1 MIYST
6 LFLKKIWEESFH
18 FFSYSK
24 MKTFTQIF
32 LSLVTL
38 SVFLIQFPLSAN
50 IYKGAE
56 YRTKDAFTY
65 GRFEVR
71 MKAAHRDGMLSS
83 FFTYFDGTP
92 SDPWAAYKW
101 NEIDLEIMGRYD
113 DNIQFNTITP
123 EGNHVSHYPMSASP
137 VLDYH
142 TYAFEWTPD
151 YVAWFVDGVEVLRQT
166 GDHIATLTR
175 PQKIMMNVWN
185 PLNENWAGVFNPL
198 ALPAFAYYDWV
209 SYYSYTPGSGNYGT
223 GNNFMPDWTDNFDS
237 YDTTRWEKGIH
248 TFGGNG
254 CDFIEEN
261 AVFDNGK
268 LILCLTNQTN
278 IGYTDVAAPS
288 ILWARASAD
297 KVLAMFSEEID
308 KTSAENIANYIIPN
322 VTINSAKLKPDLKS
336 VELSVTGL
344 VIPSTNIFM
353 ARNIKDLAA
362 IPNTMDLKSIS
373 LIMPQL
379 LSFPIKINC
388 GGTAALDYL
397 PDANLNQNTDYGS
410 MDGTIKNYDNAL
422 QISGTDEDVIYQSEK
437 NWLAGYKIRLP
448 NGHYDVK
455 LLFAE
460 NSFNSA
466 GTRIFDIYLEYNRVI
481 QDLDI
486 FSQVGQ
492 NAALVKEITN
502 VQVNDEVLDI
512 QFAEKVDNA
521 LINGIII
528 TPNTTGL
535 NDEDKIGLNDF
546 KVEQNYP
553 NPFNGKTIIN
563 YSLQSA
569 DNLSLKLYNILGEQ
583 IFFKD
588 LGYVSEGLHQFL
600 IDAATINESP
610 LTSGIYFYVIS
621 TSQKKE
627 TRKMVL
633 LN

>member
-1 MIYST
+1 MSN
-6 LFLKKIWEESFH
+6 KKCGRMKSQIQLAIILLILTSH
-18 FFSYSK
+18 FS
-24 MKTFTQIF
+24 I
-32 LSLVTL
+32 
-38 SVFLIQFPLSAN
+38 IAN

-71 MKAAHRDGMLSS
+71 MKAAHRVGMLSS

-137 VLDYH
+137 GLDYH

-166 GDHIATLTR
+166 GDHIATLIR

-185 PLNENWAGVFNPL
+185 PLNENWAGIFNPL
-198 ALPAFAYYDWV
+198 SLPAFAFYDWV

-223 GNNFMPDWTDNFDS
+223 ENNFTPDWIDNFDS
-237 YDTTRWEKGIH
+237 YDTTRWEKVIH

-268 LILCLTNQTN
+268 LILCLTNSTDL
-278 IGYTDVAAPS
+278 GYTDINPPAV
-288 ILWARASAD
+288 LWARTNSTN
-297 KVLAMFSEEID
+297 KVSVMFSEEVD
-308 KTSAENIANYIIPN
+308 KTDAENISKYFITSTGVSITNA
-322 VTINSAKLKPDLKS
+322 VLKPDLKS
-336 VELSVTGL
+336 VDLIVTGL
-344 VIPSTNIFM
+344 DLNSSNLLIIYS
-353 ARNIKDLAA
+353 IKDRAPV
-362 IPNTMDLKSIS
+362 PNSSVTQAKSI
-373 LIMPQL
+373 IMSNPL
-379 LSFPIKINC
+379 TFPVKINC

-410 MDGTIKNYDNAL
+410 MDGTIKNYDTAL
-422 QISGTDEDVIYQSEK
+422 QISGTDEDIIYQSEK

-466 GTRIFDIYLEYNRVI
+466 GSRIFDIYLEYNRVI

-528 TPNTTGL
+528 TPNTTGM
-535 NDEDKIGLNDF
+535 NDDSQMGSNNF

-600 IDAATINESP
+600 IDTAIINESP

-627 TRKMVL
+627 IRKMVL

>member
-1 MIYST
+1 
-6 LFLKKIWEESFH
+6 
-18 FFSYSK
+18 

-32 LSLVTL
+32 IGVVTL
-38 SVFLIQFPLSAN
+38 SVFLIQYPISAN

-83 FFTYFDGTP
+83 FFTYFDGTE

-123 EGNHVSHYPMSASP
+123 EGNHVSHYPMSVSP
-137 VLDYH
+137 GLDYH

-151 YVAWFVDGVEVLRQT
+151 YVAWFVDGAEVLRQT

-185 PLNENWAGVFNPL
+185 PLNENWAGIFNPL
-198 ALPAFAYYDWV
+198 SLPAFAYYDWV

-254 CDFIEEN
+254 CDFIAEN

-268 LILCLTNQTN
+268 LILCLTNSTN
-278 IGYTDVAAPS
+278 IGYTDVTPPTVQ
-288 ILWARASAD
+288 WARTNSIN
-297 KVLAMFSEEID
+297 KVTVMFSEEVD
-308 KTSAENIANYIIPN
+308 KADAENISKYYFTTSG
-322 VTINSAKLKPDLKS
+322 VSINSATLRADLRS
-336 VELSVTGL
+336 VELNVSGL
-344 VIPSTNIFM
+344 NLQGSYLLIIYP
-353 ARNIKDLAA
+353 IKDLAA
-362 IPNTMDLKSIS
+362 APNISNTTAKSIIIS
-373 LIMPQL
+373 PPLI
-379 LSFPIKINC
+379 FPIKINC

-397 PDANLNQNTDYGS
+397 SDSYWDQNTEYGS
-410 MDGTIKNYDNAL
+410 LDGTIKNYDAAL
-422 QISGTDEDVIYQSEK
+422 QISGTDEDVIYLSEK

-466 GTRIFDIYLEYNRVI
+466 GSRIFDIYLEYNRVI

-528 TPNTTGL
+528 TPNTTGV
-535 NDEDKIGLNDF
+535 NDDKQMGLNDF

-569 DNLSLKLYNILGEQ
+569 DNLSLKLYNIIGEQ

-600 IDAATINESP
+600 IDTAAINESP

-621 TSQKKE
+621 SSQKKE